1 MEKSR
6 YAGIFFTTLSLLMLE
21 ITLTRIFSVTMW
33 YHFAFLA
40 VSLAVF
46 GIGTGGLAVHLF
58 PHRFSLQYLHV
69 YSFLC
74 SLSIILV
81 LIPSLFVS
89 IPLDPS
95 HESLHLFMIIY
106 IFCSLPFFFGG
117 LCLASLLLY
126 HSESVSLIYFSDLSG
141 SGMGCL
147 LIIPILNTVGGPPTL
162 LMVALFSF
170 LGTAVFSLPHKKF
183 LSLTMLCLLCV
194 GGSVSYPPIGDQLDI
209 RTAKGFSQSHI
220 SVSEWNTLSRVA
232 VFELG
237 APFPGWSMSSTWT
250 GEVVDNLGMDIDA
263 NAFSPIVSYADT
275 RKESLLYDITAV
287 PYHLHPQRVLII
299 GTGGGRDIVTAQFFT
314 SDITAVE
321 INPLI
326 VSLVNDRYGAYS
338 GHIYDQVDLHIVEG
352 RGFLEH
358 TRGQYDLI
366 QMALV
371 DTWAAS
377 ASGAYALSEAYLYTV
392 EAFSTCLSRLDDQ
405 GVLSVS
411 RWIFDT
417 PQQTLRLVSLAREA
431 LHLTGI
437 DTPSDHI
444 IVVRNGRVATFLL
457 KKTPFSTREIQTVE
471 ELCTFMNFEIVY
483 TPEHHRDPLFTRLIT
498 TDDPVLFYQSYP
510 LDVSPTTDD
519 NPFFFYTIKSS
530 EISSLISMDL
540 ESESF
545 KNNVSL
551 LWLGRLLLISF
562 ILVLFFFLVVPA
574 IVVKKFVNKSM
585 LAYFALL
592 GLGFMCVEI
601 PLMQKFTLYLGHP
614 TYAVSVVLFSLLISG
629 GAGSFLTR
637 RHTIDIRVVS
647 GYIIVMLCLYTIVF
661 WGGTVDL
668 FQYSWGERMV
678 LAVGMTC
685 ALGIAMGMLFPLGI
699 LSVSRHHQ
707 ESIPW
712 MWAING
718 ATSVLGSVI
727 ALLVAIHTGFTSA
740 ILLGAVSYGCLFLI
754 SLFHH

>member
-46 GIGTGGLAVHLF
+46 GMGTGGLAVHLF
-58 PHRFSLQYLHV
+58 PHRFPLHYLHV

-74 SLSIILV
+74 SLSVLLV
-81 LIPSLFVS
+81 LLPSLWVS

-95 HESLHLFMIIY
+95 YESLHLFFIIY
-106 IFCSLPFFFGG
+106 AFCTLPFFFGG
-117 LCLASLLLY
+117 VCLASILR
-126 HSESVSLIYFSDLSG
+126 HHPTSVGLIYFSDLSG

-147 LIIPILNTVGGPPTL
+147 LIIPVLNMIGGPSTL
-162 LMVALFSF
+162 LLVSLFSF
-170 LGTAVFSLPHKKF
+170 MGTVAFTLSHKRF
-183 LSLTMLCLLCV
+183 LSLTVICLLCV
-194 GGSVSYPPIGDQLDI
+194 GGSISYPPLEDQLDI

-220 SVSEWNTLSRVA
+220 NTSEWNALSRVA

-237 APFPGWSMSSTWT
+237 APFPGWSLSSAWE

-263 NAFSPIVSYADT
+263 NAFSPIVSYADS
-275 RKESLLYDITAV
+275 RKDSLLYDITAV
-287 PYHLHPQRVLII
+287 PYYLHPHHVLII

-326 VSLVNDRYGAYS
+326 ISLVNDRYGAYS
-338 GHIYDQVDLHIVEG
+338 GHIYDQVDLHIAEG
-352 RGFLEH
+352 RGFLEE
-358 TRGQYDLI
+358 TPEQYDLI

-392 EAFSTCLSRLDDQ
+392 EAFSTCLSRLHDQ

-417 PQQTLRLVSLAREA
+417 PQQTLRLVSLGREA
-431 LHLTGI
+431 LHEMGI
-437 DTPSDHI
+437 DRASHHI

-457 KKTPFSTREIQTVE
+457 KKTPFADSEIQTIE
-471 ELCTFMNFEIVY
+471 ELCTAMNFEIVY
-483 TPEHHRDPLFTRLIT
+483 TPLNHKDPLFSQLIT
-498 TDDPVLFYQSYP
+498 TEDPSAFYRSYP

-519 NPFFFYTIKSS
+519 NPFFFYTVKPSQ
-530 EISSLISMDL
+530 ISQLISMDL

-551 LWLGRLLLISF
+551 LWLIRLLIISL
-562 ILVLFFFLVVPA
+562 ILVVVFFLLIPA
-574 IVVKKFVNKSM
+574 QLLKKSINKAM

-614 TYAVSVVLFSLLISG
+614 TYAISVVLFSLLISG
-629 GAGSFLTR
+629 GIGSFLTR
-637 RHTIDIRVVS
+637 KLTIDIRLVG
-647 GYIIVMLCLYTIVF
+647 GYIMGMLCIYAFIFQVGF
-661 WGGTVDL
+661 IDL
-668 FQYSWGERMV
+668 FEYSWAGRMV

-685 ALGIAMGMLFPLGI
+685 ALGLAMGMPFPLGI
-699 LSVSRHHQ
+699 LSVSHDR

-718 ATSVLGSVI
+718 ATSVLGSVL
-727 ALLVAIHTGFTSA
+727 ALLVAIHAGFTDA
-740 ILLGAVSYGCLFLI
+740 VFLGVLCYGGIFFIALFR
-754 SLFHH
+754 H